1 MTIKDEKAFIQNF
14 WDWRFLDQAFDRD
27 IRVGDIDGMVEAGGR
42 FLFFEGKRAG
52 TPIPKGQYRALLRLA
67 CMPLI
72 DVIILEGIP
81 PCEVTQWAVLGGDK
95 AWRGNSDEFAA
106 FVRIWFETGKLP
118 T

>member
-1 MTIKDEKAFIQNF
+1 MTIKNEKAFIQNF

-27 IRVGDIDGMVEAGGR
+27 IKVGDIDGMVEAGGR
-42 FLFFEGKRAG
+42 FLVLEGKRAG

-67 CMPLI
+67 SLPRI

-81 PCEVTQWAVLGGDK
+81 PCEVMSWETLSPISNWD
-95 AWRGNSDEFAA
+95 GNSEEFAA